1 LSKLGYF
8 CPMDKS
14 TKFTGV
20 NSIKFNRQFQD
31 DAACF
36 EYLTA
41 IKWPDEAYVCKKCG
55 HTKYCIGKKP
65 FSRRCIRCRYDE
77 SPTAG
82 TMFDK
87 CKFSLLIA
95 FHIVFK
101 ISTKKKGM
109 SSLELSH
116 EFELRQPTC
125 WEFKWK
131 VQQAMQSSKQHPLAG
146 EVHVDEFFIG
156 GPEDQK
162 RGRSKG
168 DKRLVIVALEKAKD
182 GVGRA
187 YAQLIETASA
197 EEFTPFFAGYIS
209 KKAKIIT
216 DEWLGYLPLKKQ
228 YKKLR
233 QIPSSDGKNFSDL
246 HIHIMNLK
254 GWLRGIHHHCSKE
267 RLQGYLDEYHYRYNR
282 RNNMDTIFHNLIVKM
297 VVNDPKRL
305 KSIQN

>member
-1 LSKLGYF
+1 
-8 CPMDKS
+8 
-14 TKFTGV
+14 
-20 NSIKFNRQFQD
+20 
-31 DAACF
+31 
-36 EYLTA
+36 
-41 IKWPDEAYVCKKCG
+41 
-55 HTKYCIGKKP
+55 
-65 FSRRCIRCRYDE
+65 
-77 SPTAG
+77 
-82 TMFDK
+82 MFDK